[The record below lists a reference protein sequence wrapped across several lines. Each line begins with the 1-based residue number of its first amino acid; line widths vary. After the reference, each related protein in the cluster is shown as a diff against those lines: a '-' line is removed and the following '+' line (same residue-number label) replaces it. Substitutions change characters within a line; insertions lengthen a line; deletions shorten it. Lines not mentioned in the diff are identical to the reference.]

1 MKISVVIRTYNEQ
14 KYLRELLQGIK
25 DQDRDGHQIET
36 VLVDSGSTDDTLRI
50 AGEFDVRIV
59 HIAKADF
66 SFGRSLNLGCEAATG
81 DALVFVS
88 GHCIPTGPRWIADLV
103 APLGQDGIAYSY
115 GGQLGG
121 DGSYFSECQIF
132 AKYFPAADKLPQAGF
147 YVNNANAAML
157 RAAWLEER
165 FDEELTGLEDMHLA
179 KRLVAKGA
187 KVGYVARASVYHLH
201 NENWSQVRRR
211 FEREAIALQH
221 IMPEVHLARWDVFRY
236 FCSAVFLDCSAARK
250 QGTLLKHLPAILAY
264 RFNQFT
270 GSFRGNHFHRQLSR
284 AVKEAYFYPR

>member
-14 KYLRELLQGIK
+14 RYLRELLQGIE
-25 DQDRDGHQIET
+25 DQVRDGHEIET

-50 AGEFDVRIV
+50 AGQFNVRIV

-66 SFGRSLNLGCEAATG
+66 SFGRSLNLGCEAASG
-81 DALVFVS
+81 DALVFIS
-88 GHCIPTGPRWIADLV
+88 GHCIPTGKRWVADLV
-103 APLGQDGIAYSY
+103 APLGRDKIAYSY

-121 DGSYFSECQIF
+121 DASYFSECQIF
-132 AKYFPAADKLPQAGF
+132 GKYFPTKDKLPQAGF
-147 YVNNANAAML
+147 YVNNANAALL
-157 RAAWLEER
+157 RSVWQEER

-179 KRLVAKGA
+179 KRLLAKGYL
-187 KVGYVARASVYHLH
+187 VGYVAKAAVFHLH
-201 NENWSQVRRR
+201 NETWSQVRRR
-211 FEREAIALQH
+211 FEREAIALQY

-236 FCSAVFLDCSAARK
+236 FFSAVFLDLGAAFR
-250 QGTLLKHLPAILAY
+250 QGVLLKHMTSVLAY
-264 RFNQFT
+264 RFNQFM